1 MGVDA
6 LAIAAEGRN
15 VTAVDR
21 EPSALACTEHNA
33 AAMDAAERI
42 IVERVDVTQMSLSAD
57 AVVHVD
63 PDRRPTGR
71 RGTSLQQAAPPPRF
85 LAELM
90 KRTAAGIIKLSGAID
105 PDELADL
112 PPCSREYASEQG
124 VVKQLLVG
132 WGLPGRPAGAT
143 FATKLL
149 GTIDDPAA
157 ATLQAGLAPPAGA
170 GEPGAYLIEPDP
182 AVIAAD
188 GTDDLAEAHG
198 LWRIEPG
205 HVWLTGDAPAKTPL
219 AASFEILQAVPGRQK
234 DVGRALRKLGAGLVE
249 VKPRGV
255 RLDTDRLQ
263 RSLRGEGERTLSVLW
278 TRRGLSE
285 VAFIAVR
292 HQSRQT

>member
-1 MGVDA
+1 
-6 LAIAAEGRN
+6 
-15 VTAVDR
+15 
-21 EPSALACTEHNA
+21 
-33 AAMDAAERI
+33 
-42 IVERVDVTQMSLSAD
+42 
-57 AVVHVD
+57 
-63 PDRRPTGR
+63 
-71 RGTSLQQAAPPPRF
+71 
-85 LAELM
+85 
-90 KRTAAGIIKLSGAID
+90 
-105 PDELADL
+105 
-112 PPCSREYASEQG
+112 